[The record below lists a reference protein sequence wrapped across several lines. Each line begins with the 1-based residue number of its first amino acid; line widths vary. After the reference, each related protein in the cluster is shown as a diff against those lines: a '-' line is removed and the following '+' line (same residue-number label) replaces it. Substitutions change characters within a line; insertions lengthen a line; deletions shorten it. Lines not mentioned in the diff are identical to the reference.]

1 MSDATLHIPL
11 YDIEI
16 GERVGFFHAD
26 HAAGI
31 ADSFLELGQTTP
43 IEVCRN
49 PEGAATPWR
58 LVAGRHRIS
67 AAELLGWSEIEAR
80 QVADASASE
89 ARLLHLELSEN
100 LDRRSYR
107 PLERA
112 IFIEAAYQV
121 ADAME
126 HGEHAGEN
134 PHQRSIRLRWKN
146 AKNQRL
152 DTVATIANVSNEDA
166 AATIAAASNWLKNL
180 AASMGVKDRTL
191 RSYRE
196 IYRAIVVPF
205 PDLTER
211 LNFHQIGARLTYI
224 HGIAKLDRE
233 ETRRKVI
240 ETIIADPELDGL
252 KSALIKCGAQLSNGN
267 RSLPQDRASHSFHR
281 GWEKMTLLQQEANAA
296 RLAQTAHLRVARKMY
311 AELKKR
317 RGIEGGD
324 NG

>member
-11 YDIEI
+11 CDIEI

-31 ADSFLELGQTTP
+31 ADSFLELGQATP

-89 ARLLHLELSEN
+89 ALLRWFELSEN

-112 IFIEAAYQV
+112 IFIEERARLEEAADYPDTV
-121 ADAME
+121 
-126 HGEHAGEN
+126 GEASQLRALRARQAPRETVSPVKNWRERTATAFGVSI
-134 PHQRSIRLRWKN
+134 RSIEL
-146 AKNQRL
+146 
-152 DTVATIANVSNEDA
+152 
-166 AATIAAASNWLKNL
+166 
-180 AASMGVKDRTL
+180 
-191 RSYRE
+191 YRE
-196 IYRAIVVPF
+196 IHRAIVVPF
-205 PDLTER
+205 PELAEG
-211 LNFHQIGARLTYI
+211 LNFHQIGERRSYI

-240 ETIIADPELDGL
+240 EAIIADPELDGL
-252 KSALIKCGAQLSNGN
+252 KAALIKCGVRMSNGN
-267 RSLPQDRASHSFHR
+267 RAAAEDRLAVSFRSGWKKMKLPQLEASAV
-281 GWEKMTLLQQEANAA
+281 ELA
-296 RLAQTAHLRVARKMY
+296 REAHLRVARRMY
-311 AELKKR
+311 AVIKERL
-317 RGIEGGD
+317 GIEGGD